1 MYAIRFTNGN
11 QVKYLIYTQGDTRY
25 NALDS
30 GTVAG
35 ARTWKTERGAKKYL
49 EQHLLIGG
57 QGERLRAKWS
67 SIEVVEISSQQ
78 QWDKQHP
85 DIVKQSKA
93 KYDQRRPVLSFR
105 PKPEIAQW
113 LTKERCPNETDAELL
128 NRKLDK
134 LRQLECQGY

>member
-1 MYAIRFTNGN
+1 MYVIRFTNGN
-11 QVKYLIYTQGDTRY
+11 KIRYLIYTQGDPRY
-25 NALDS
+25 NAIDS
-30 GTVAG
+30 GTLAG

-49 EQHLLIGG
+49 ENHLLVGQ
-57 QGERLRAKWS
+57 QGEKLRQSWK
-67 SIEVVEISSQQ
+67 SIEVVEISAQQ

-93 KYDQRRPVLSFR
+93 NYDCKRPVLSFR

-113 LTKERCPNETDAELL
+113 LKQERFPDETNAELL
-128 NRKLDK
+128 NRKLEK